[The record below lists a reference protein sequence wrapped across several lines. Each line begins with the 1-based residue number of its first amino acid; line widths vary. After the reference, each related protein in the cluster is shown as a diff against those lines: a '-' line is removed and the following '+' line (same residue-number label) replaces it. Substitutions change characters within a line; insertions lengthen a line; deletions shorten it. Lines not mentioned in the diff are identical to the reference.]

1 MKGSSGALILE
12 SIDHWAHI
20 SPNRMA
26 LIDSSR
32 AMTFGQL
39 REEISS
45 CASFLSAR
53 GVAERQAIGL
63 LLPNS
68 ATFAAALLGIAT
80 IGSSAILFP
89 PALPAAELLQ
99 YCQDTGTQIVLSV
112 PAHRALAETAGG
124 RIVGNGPGDLQVV
137 RFDISPA
144 NTLQRGDFLG
154 QLTSGADHLP
164 KVAIRTDAA
173 VWNEI
178 EDFADE
184 IALTAR
190 DAVLVLSSIAHSYG
204 LIGGTLAPLC
214 RGGCVILRDRF
225 VPHEVLD
232 LIHHARPTIL
242 YAVPV
247 VYRALTTAPSRG
259 TEELASLRLCFSAG
273 APLSR
278 DVDDGFALRFG
289 RRISQNYGTTEAGV
303 ICVRLAWTPRLRESV
318 GRPVR
323 HRIVTIVATDGRPL
337 SPGSAGEVMV
347 RSPALA
353 RGYLEGTHGRESALE
368 DGWFRT
374 GDLGWTDED
383 GHLFLAGRASQI
395 IHVGRETIDIAEVE
409 GVIAALPGVQEVAVV
424 RVTHHE
430 KGDGLKAVV
439 VAEGT
444 AADDV
449 LQHCQRHLPRIGVPK
464 IVEFRTALPRTA
476 AGKILRRVLR
486 DTRT

>member
-1 MKGSSGALILE
+1 MTGSSGALILE
-12 SIDHWAHI
+12 WIDHWAHT
-20 SPNRMA
+20 SPNRVA

-32 AMTFGQL
+32 VMTFAQL
-39 REEISS
+39 REGISS

-53 GVAERQAIGL
+53 GVGERQAIGL

-80 IGSSAILFP
+80 VGSSAILFP
-89 PALPAAELLQ
+89 PTLTATELRQ
-99 YCQDTGTQIVLSV
+99 HCQETGTQIILSA

-124 RIVGNGPGDLQVV
+124 RIVENGPGDLQVF

-144 NTLQRGDFLG
+144 NTWQRGDFLG

-204 LIGGTLAPLC
+204 LIGGTLGPLC
-214 RGGCVILRDRF
+214 RGGCVILPNGF
-225 VPHEVLD
+225 VPQGVLE

-247 VYRALTTAPSRG
+247 MYRALTTAPSRWAN
-259 TEELASLRLCFSAG
+259 ELASLRLCFSAG

-278 DVDDGFALRFG
+278 EVDDGFALRFG

-303 ICVRLAWTPRLRESV
+303 ISVRLAWTPRLRESV

-323 HRIVTIVATDGRPL
+323 HRIVTIVDTDGRPL
-337 SPGSAGEVMV
+337 SPGSTGAVIV
-347 RSPALA
+347 QSPALA
-353 RGYLEGTHGRESALE
+353 RGYLDGPHGRETALE
-368 DGWFRT
+368 GDRFRT

-383 GHLFLAGRASQI
+383 GHLFLAGRTSQI
-395 IHVGRETIDIAEVE
+395 IHVAGATIDIAEVE
-409 GVIAALPGVQEVAVV
+409 RVIAALPGVHEVAVV
-424 RVTHHE
+424 RVPHHE

-439 VAEGT
+439 VAEGLV
-444 AADDV
+444 AVDV
-449 LQHCQRHLPRIGVPK
+449 LQHCRRHLSRIGVPK
-464 IVEFRTALPRTA
+464 IVEFRPALPRTA
-476 AGKILRRVLR
+476 AGKILRRALR
-486 DTRT
+486 DS